1 MRDKDIYD
9 YRLNTPFTIDERI
22 DQAAIA
28 LNSGT
33 FQIHSP
39 KIRRRDDKLMC
50 FPAIWEDKLYL
61 RHVNQKLELAY
72 KVRTTNRSSIIKQIC
87 SLLKSDAPMRILRT
101 DVKSFYR
108 SISIESLITQISR
121 DGFMRYEE
129 MRAIETVLRASQNG
143 AMKGLPWG
151 LSISSTLA
159 EIAMQE
165 FDHSVWK
172 IAGLFYYRRF
182 VDDIIAVSPCSAY
195 QLLSQFESILPK
207 PLRLGAEKTKET
219 EEIISK
225 TQPHQTSFQYL
236 GYAFERD
243 LSIKKGKN
251 IVETRVSI
259 APSKIE
265 RMITRI
271 DLSIA
276 RYKEDGNLTVLRG
289 RLKML
294 TGNYYIRKSGHPD
307 PIPVGIFYNYKFI
320 DDVKDL
326 MVLDKHLRGKLV
338 ALRIF
343 NRSRGA
349 GQICIKSLF
358 VLSFESGWK
367 DRISHRF
374 SRDRLNKYRSV
385 WIYG

>member
-1 MRDKDIYD
+1 MR
-9 YRLNTPFTIDERI
+9 
-22 DQAAIA
+22 
-28 LNSGT
+28 
-33 FQIHSP
+33 H
-39 KIRRRDDKLMC
+39 
-50 FPAIWEDKLYL
+50 
-61 RHVNQKLELAY
+61 
-72 KVRTTNRSSIIKQIC
+72 
-87 SLLKSDAPMRILRT
+87 
-101 DVKSFYR
+101 
-108 SISIESLITQISR
+108 
-121 DGFMRYEE
+121 EE

-159 EIAMQE
+159 EVAMQQ

-182 VDDIIAVSPCSAY
+182 VDDIIAVSPYSNC
-195 QLLSQFESILPK
+195 QLLSKFESILPK

-225 TQPHQTSFQYL
+225 TQPHQTTFQYL
-236 GYAFERD
+236 GYAFERN
-243 LSIKKGKN
+243 LSIKKGKT
-251 IVETRVSI
+251 IVETRVFI
-259 APSKIE
+259 APNKIE
-265 RMITRI
+265 RMIKRI

-276 RYKEDGNLTVLRG
+276 KYKEDGNFADLRG

-294 TGNYYIRKSGHPD
+294 TGNYYIRKSGHPE

-320 DDVKDL
+320 DDANDL
-326 MVLDKHLRGKLV
+326 AILDKHLRSKLI

-343 NRSRGA
+343 ARNRDA

-358 VLSFESGWK
+358 LLSFERGWK
-367 DRISHRF
+367 DRICHRV
-374 SRDRLNKYRSV
+374 SRDRITRYRSV